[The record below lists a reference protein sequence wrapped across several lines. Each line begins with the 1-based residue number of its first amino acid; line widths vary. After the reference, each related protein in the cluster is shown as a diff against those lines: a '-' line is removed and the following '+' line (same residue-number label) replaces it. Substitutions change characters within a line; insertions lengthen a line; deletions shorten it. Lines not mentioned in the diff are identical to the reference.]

1 MKKTTAKYLSF
12 LAGAVLFF
20 VILNPLYIINEGE
33 QAVVTRFGEIVADNP
48 NAGLHVRIPFI
59 DIVHVY
65 PKMIM
70 SLEGDSQRIPTR
82 ENQFII
88 VDTTSRWKIIDPV
101 KFYEAVTDVNTAYSR
116 LSDIV
121 DSSVRTVIT
130 SSKLNEVVRNSNLIN
145 ELQHRENFA
154 LGADA
159 QEIEF
164 DEITTDKIV
173 YERISRGRRALSDEM
188 ADIAREKVLAFGID
202 LIDIVPAKSN
212 ILMN

>member
-33 QAVVTRFGEIVADNP
+33 QAVVTRFGEIVADTP

-101 KFYEAVTDVNTAYSR
+101 KF
-116 LSDIV
+116 
-121 DSSVRTVIT
+121 
-130 SSKLNEVVRNSNLIN
+130 
-145 ELQHRENFA
+145 
-154 LGADA
+154 
-159 QEIEF
+159 
-164 DEITTDKIV
+164 
-173 YERISRGRRALSDEM
+173 
-188 ADIAREKVLAFGID
+188 
-202 LIDIVPAKSN
+202 
-212 ILMN
+212 